1 VKPTTSASGSKP
13 SGNTKNN
20 RITRPQRSNQKNKVK
35 DHPRKVKSSLNKTNS
50 VFKPISNALVK
61 HSVRNAK
68 FESIYA
74 ICNKCLFESNHD
86 MCLIDYVHDLNVKF
100 LRSKDEAPDAII
112 KCIKNIQVHLNATIR
127 NVRSD
132 NGTQFVNQTLRDFY
146 ANVGISHQTSVAR
159 TSQQNGVVK
168 R

>member
-1 VKPTTSASGSKP
+1 MEATYKSVETPKPEIKVYRMRPKQIKSVGLSKTTTIVESKIANNSESTHLWGSNATNVPSSSSIINDMLSGSF
-13 SGNTKNN
+13 
-20 RITRPQRSNQKNKVK
+20 
-35 DHPRKVKSSLNKTNS
+35 SSIWTL
-50 VFKPISNALVK
+50 
-61 HSVRNAK
+61 
-68 FESIYA
+68 
-74 ICNKCLFESNHD
+74 D
-86 MCLIDYVHDLNVKF
+86 VKF